1 MQIVFELEPSEGAIF
16 VVDVTVV
23 DETRLI
29 GLHKGVERYFNL
41 KDIRNATTVTGR
53 PFSLRP
59 YHASVC

>member
-1 MQIVFELEPSEGAIF
+1 MQVVFELELNEGAIF

-29 GLHKGVERYFNL
+29 GWHKGVERCFDL
-41 KDIRNATTVTGR
+41 KDVRNATTVTGR

-59 YHASVC
+59 YQASVY